1 LVTKCKSDLT
11 LTNEKGE
18 IVFELNQKRRSKL
31 IKIFVE
37 KAIREKWVLKRDLM
51 FIMLSIS
58 QSDNIEDFVKLK
70 EQIEKEEG
78 AEQ

>member
-1 LVTKCKSDLT
+1 MVTKCKSDLT